1 MKVCVSGLAGV
12 AAVCVVWS
20 GAAVA
25 ETANRILKDDG
36 PGMQILPANAPGE
49 FAWGGLYAGVSLG
62 AGWGESSQNYDRA
75 GNHGAA
81 TLEPTGGVAS
91 ISAGYNWMLGS
102 NWVAGVEGDL
112 GIMNVS
118 QGATTV
124 FDGHVWS
131 TSYGPLW
138 GNMRGRAGYLV
149 SDDLLAY
156 ATGGLAMAN
165 IDDVSIGNTA
175 GETAIEEGLRLGLAL
190 GVGVEYA
197 WTENWTVK
205 AEFLHMNFSA
215 VDGQS
220 TNAEA
225 YTFDDSVNLLR
236 VGANMRF

>member
-1 MKVCVSGLAGV
+1 MKMRVSGLAGV
-12 AAVCVVWS
+12 VAVCVVWS

-49 FAWGGLYAGVSLG
+49 FAWSGLYAGVSLG

-75 GNHGAA
+75 GDHGAA
-81 TLEPTGGVAS
+81 TLEPAGGAAS
-91 ISAGYNWMLGS
+91 LSAGYNWVFGG

-118 QGATTV
+118 QAATTV

-138 GNMRGRAGYLV
+138 GSMRGRAGYLV

-175 GETAIEEGLRLGLAL
+175 GETAIEEGLRLGLAV

-197 WTENWTVK
+197 WAENWTVK

-215 VDGQS
+215 VDGLS